1 MVRVPTLRSIE
12 FGRGVTV
19 LTEPVFQ
26 AFREKHRPAANYS
39 AVDLAWSA
47 GCAKSQVHVLRGPV
61 ISVTVVGYTEE
72 IKSQGQKMK
81 QKFEVFSEKY
91 DSNMMDTWT
100 VYLLLVQ
107 HLDGT
112 FEIGGAQYEIL
123 GTASDYSDEDGEIL
137 LSQEIDGKSVF
148 GVEGDY
154 VVGGELSLEL
164 SQYSTLRFTDFCRED
179 IVDYLASEG
188 WEEGLVTVIERAFKS
203 SFKPAP
209 SAVASRGRPS
219 Q

>member
-1 MVRVPTLRSIE
+1 MKRK
-12 FGRGVTV
+12 FKV
-19 LTEPVFQ
+19 L
-26 AFREKHRPAANYS
+26 
-39 AVDLAWSA
+39 
-47 GCAKSQVHVLRGPV
+47 
-61 ISVTVVGYTEE
+61 
-72 IKSQGQKMK
+72 
-81 QKFEVFSEKY
+81 SEKY

-100 VYLLLVQ
+100 VYLMLVQ
-107 HLDGT
+107 HLDFT

-123 GTASDYSDEDGEIL
+123 GTASGYSDEDGEIL
-137 LSQEIDGKSVF
+137 LPQEIDGKSVF

-154 VVGGELSLEL
+154 VLGGELSLEL
-164 SQYSTLRFTDFCRED
+164 SQYSTLRFIDFCRED

-188 WEEGLVTVIERAFKS
+188 WEEGLVTDIERSLES

>member
-1 MVRVPTLRSIE
+1 
-12 FGRGVTV
+12 
-19 LTEPVFQ
+19 
-26 AFREKHRPAANYS
+26 
-39 AVDLAWSA
+39 
-47 GCAKSQVHVLRGPV
+47 
-61 ISVTVVGYTEE
+61 
-72 IKSQGQKMK
+72 MK
-81 QKFEVFSEKY
+81 RKFEVFSEKY

-123 GTASDYSDEDGEIL
+123 GTASSYSDEDGKIL
-137 LSQEIDGKSVF
+137 LPQKIDGKSVF

-164 SQYSTLRFTDFCRED
+164 SQYSTIRFTDFCRED